1 VAAICIAGAGDLP
14 AILDLWKRAGTEP
27 GHTDDIE
34 SLTKLIAHDP
44 GALLVAVEDE
54 TIAGSVIAAWDG
66 WRGSIYRLAVA
77 PSHQRRG
84 LGTVLVNAAVKRL
97 RALGAVRLQAP
108 GWRRSAA
115 PGRART
121 GTGGPGGPWPRPK
134 VARLPSAACD
144 SRADAAGRETGAR
157 AGRSTAAAS
166 DAPSGHPAAP
176 GRPPGTPARH
186 RTAAWAGHGRAGPMG
201 SRGRRSP
208 RTVRSGGCPGLASQP
223 IMDALLPCLD
233 QPGTPYRPQ

>member
-54 TIAGSVIAAWDG
+54 TIAGTVIAAWDG

-97 RALGAVRLQAP
+97 RTLGAVRLQAIVVETDLQAT
-108 GWRRSAA
+108 GFWRASDW
-115 PGRART
+115 GEQ
-121 GTGGPGGPWPRPK
+121 
-134 VARLPSAACD
+134 VARL
-144 SRADAAGRETGAR
+144 RFTLG
-157 AGRSTAAAS
+157 
-166 DAPSGHPAAP
+166 
-176 GRPPGTPARH
+176 
-186 RTAAWAGHGRAGPMG
+186 
-201 SRGRRSP
+201 
-208 RTVRSGGCPGLASQP
+208 
-223 IMDALLPCLD
+223 
-233 QPGTPYRPQ
+233 

>member
-97 RALGAVRLQAP
+97 RTLGAVRLQAIVVETDLQAT
-108 GWRRSAA
+108 GFWRASD
-115 PGRART
+115 
-121 GTGGPGGPWPRPK
+121 WSEQ
-134 VARLPSAACD
+134 VARL
-144 SRADAAGRETGAR
+144 RFTLG
-157 AGRSTAAAS
+157 
-166 DAPSGHPAAP
+166 
-176 GRPPGTPARH
+176 
-186 RTAAWAGHGRAGPMG
+186 
-201 SRGRRSP
+201 
-208 RTVRSGGCPGLASQP
+208 
-223 IMDALLPCLD
+223 
-233 QPGTPYRPQ
+233 

>member
-1 VAAICIAGAGDLP
+1 MAAICIAEAGDLP

-97 RALGAVRLQAP
+97 RTLGAVRLQAIVVETDLQAT
-108 GWRRSAA
+108 GFWRASD
-115 PGRART
+115 
-121 GTGGPGGPWPRPK
+121 WSEQ
-134 VARLPSAACD
+134 VARL
-144 SRADAAGRETGAR
+144 RFTLG
-157 AGRSTAAAS
+157 
-166 DAPSGHPAAP
+166 
-176 GRPPGTPARH
+176 
-186 RTAAWAGHGRAGPMG
+186 
-201 SRGRRSP
+201 
-208 RTVRSGGCPGLASQP
+208 
-223 IMDALLPCLD
+223 
-233 QPGTPYRPQ
+233 

>member
-1 VAAICIAGAGDLP
+1 MAAICIAGASDLP

-77 PSHQRRG
+77 PSHRRRG

-97 RALGAVRLQAP
+97 RTLGAVRLQAIVVETDVKAT
-108 GWRRSAA
+108 GFWRASN
-115 PGRART
+115 
-121 GTGGPGGPWPRPK
+121 WSEQ
-134 VARLPSAACD
+134 VARL
-144 SRADAAGRETGAR
+144 RFTLG
-157 AGRSTAAAS
+157 
-166 DAPSGHPAAP
+166 
-176 GRPPGTPARH
+176 
-186 RTAAWAGHGRAGPMG
+186 
-201 SRGRRSP
+201 
-208 RTVRSGGCPGLASQP
+208 
-223 IMDALLPCLD
+223 
-233 QPGTPYRPQ
+233 

>member
-77 PSHQRRG
+77 PSHRRRG

-97 RALGAVRLQAP
+97 RTLGAVRLQAIVVETDLQAT
-108 GWRRSAA
+108 GFWRASDWREQ
-115 PGRART
+115 
-121 GTGGPGGPWPRPK
+121 
-134 VARLPSAACD
+134 VARL
-144 SRADAAGRETGAR
+144 RFTLG
-157 AGRSTAAAS
+157 
-166 DAPSGHPAAP
+166 
-176 GRPPGTPARH
+176 
-186 RTAAWAGHGRAGPMG
+186 
-201 SRGRRSP
+201 
-208 RTVRSGGCPGLASQP
+208 
-223 IMDALLPCLD
+223 
-233 QPGTPYRPQ
+233 

>member
-34 SLTKLIAHDP
+34 SLTKLIAHEP
-44 GALLVAVEDE
+44 GALLIAVEDE

-97 RALGAVRLQAP
+97 RTLGAVRLQAIVVETDLQAT
-108 GWRRSAA
+108 GFWRASD
-115 PGRART
+115 
-121 GTGGPGGPWPRPK
+121 WSEQ
-134 VARLPSAACD
+134 VARL
-144 SRADAAGRETGAR
+144 RFTLG
-157 AGRSTAAAS
+157 
-166 DAPSGHPAAP
+166 
-176 GRPPGTPARH
+176 
-186 RTAAWAGHGRAGPMG
+186 
-201 SRGRRSP
+201 
-208 RTVRSGGCPGLASQP
+208 
-223 IMDALLPCLD
+223 
-233 QPGTPYRPQ
+233 

>member
-1 VAAICIAGAGDLP
+1 MAAICIAGAGDLP

-44 GALLVAVEDE
+44 GALLIAVEDE

-97 RALGAVRLQAP
+97 RTLGAVRLQAIVVETDLQAT
-108 GWRRSAA
+108 GFWRASD
-115 PGRART
+115 
-121 GTGGPGGPWPRPK
+121 WSEQ
-134 VARLPSAACD
+134 VARL
-144 SRADAAGRETGAR
+144 RFTLG
-157 AGRSTAAAS
+157 
-166 DAPSGHPAAP
+166 
-176 GRPPGTPARH
+176 
-186 RTAAWAGHGRAGPMG
+186 
-201 SRGRRSP
+201 
-208 RTVRSGGCPGLASQP
+208 
-223 IMDALLPCLD
+223 
-233 QPGTPYRPQ
+233 